1 MAWTVNSPLEK
12 ATLRHLM
19 GIQVLTDTLDRSG
32 IVLEHYIFALYKHLT
47 ITAIVPACLWR
58 DGFRS

>member
-19 GIQVLTDTLDRSG
+19 GIQVLTDTLDRSS
-32 IVLEHYIFALYKHLT
+32 IFLWHHIFTLYKHLI
-47 ITAIVPACLWR
+47 ITAIVPACLWS